1 MQRTYVDLQLALR
14 SISIHRMNI
23 ARKVRRLQK
32 KEATTLQVL
41 SERSMLESQLMLISH
56 NVNQLRIA
64 FRQIAKLEKNIEARK
79 EREQHPRDKTAG
91 RNRGGF
97 SNR

>member
-32 KEATTLQVL
+32 KETTSLQVL
-41 SERSMLESQLMLISH
+41 QERSMLESNLMLISH
-56 NVNQLRIA
+56 NVNQLRVA
-64 FRQIAKLEKNIEARK
+64 FRQIKKLEKNIESRN
-79 EREQHPRDKTAG
+79 EREKHPRDKMAG
-91 RNRGGF
+91 RNQGGF